1 MFWYLVVTKIVLIA
15 DLMSE
20 PNLFI
25 VDGPRREVLLSH
37 VGLAQWQF
45 MSRNYDKLLNFVS
58 IVNCFLSF
66 RNFFLQNETSNV
78 SPLRKWIE
86 NLLSTNHAVTLA
98 SSSSFLLKN
107 TSAYKWAI
115 PFSVKNLSLSLMK
128 GTIYGTIIG

>member
-20 PNLFI
+20 PNLFS

-66 RNFFLQNETSNV
+66 RIFFCRMKQVMSHLCVNELKICYQRTTQWHLQV
-78 SPLRKWIE
+78 LQ
-86 NLLSTNHAVTLA
+86 V
-98 SSSSFLLKN
+98 FC
-107 TSAYKWAI
+107 
-115 PFSVKNLSLSLMK
+115 
-128 GTIYGTIIG
+128 